1 MAIVVYGI
9 PNCDT
14 VKKARRWLQ
23 DNNVEYRFH
32 DYKKAG
38 IEVDHLARWA
48 SEVDWE
54 TLLNRR
60 GTTWRK
66 LDEATRDGVD
76 KTHALAL
83 MAEHTSLI
91 KRPVVETGEGLLVG
105 FDTSQWTER
114 LA

>member
-1 MAIVVYGI
+1 MVVYGI
-9 PNCDT
+9 PGCDT
-14 VKKARRWLQ
+14 VKKARRWLRE
-23 DNNVEYRFH
+23 NSVEHEFH

-38 IEVDHLARWA
+38 IDAEHLRRWA
-48 SEVDWE
+48 SEVGWE

-66 LDEATRDGVD
+66 LDEAEREGINEARAIV
-76 KTHALAL
+76 L

-91 KRPVVETGEGLLVG
+91 KRPVVEHEGSLLVG
-105 FDTSQWTER
+105 FIEKEWAEM